1 MSRPSKDG
9 INSVSKTLADG
20 TKVSYHY
27 AWKGGP
33 RLPGDPGSPEF
44 KQALAAALA
53 TRAAPRP
60 ATTTRDTI
68 ENVVD
73 KWLDSQEFLTCKE
86 RTKSDYRKQAA
97 IIVKKFG
104 TLGVSAL
111 ADCPDE
117 TRGEFLD
124 YRDELAKASPR
135 QADYFMQVLNTILNW
150 GKVRGKLKL
159 NPLRDAGV
167 KKLYD
172 VTRADKI
179 WSDVEIDNFQGAAT
193 KEIAFAQTLALWTG
207 QRQGDLLSLPW
218 SAYDGATIKLSQAKS
233 EGKRKRVNVTI
244 HVAAPLKKA
253 LDAAPRLSPII
264 LVNQDGQPWTP
275 DGFRTMWHKSAKR
288 AKIVDRT
295 FHDLRGTTVVWLA
308 RAGCSEAEIA
318 NVTGHAISQVK
329 TILEH
334 HYLGR
339 DVEVGRN
346 AITKLEAWKAAKKR
360 SPNRFP
366 NWPQPIE
373 TIAGGSRAVGEK
385 A

>member
-1 MSRPSKDG
+1 MSRPNKG
-9 INSVSKTLADG
+9 GFNSVTKTLADG

-33 RLPGDPGSPEF
+33 RIEGEPGTREF
-44 KQALAAALA
+44 KQALAAAWA
-53 TRAAPRP
+53 TRDAPQPRAP
-60 ATTTRDTI
+60 RDTI
-68 ENVVD
+68 ETVVD

-86 RTKSDYRKQAA
+86 RTKSDYRQQAA
-97 IIVKKFG
+97 LIVKKFG
-104 TLGVSAL
+104 TLGVAAL

-117 TRGEFLD
+117 TRGDFLD

-135 QADYFMQVLNTILNW
+135 QADYFMQVLNTVLNW

-179 WSDVEIDNFQGAAT
+179 WSDAEIDAFQVAAT

-244 HVAAPLKKA
+244 HVARPLKKV
-253 LDAAPRLSPII
+253 LDSAQRKSPII

-346 AITKLEAWKAAKKR
+346 AITKLETWKAQKR
-360 SPNRFP
+360 ER
-366 NWPQPIE
+366 PQ
-373 TIAGGSRAVGEK
+373 SRQVG
-385 A
+385 

>member
-1 MSRPSKDG
+1 MARPSK
-9 INSVSKTLADG
+9 
-20 TKVSYHY
+20 
-27 AWKGGP
+27 GGVNRVGP
-33 RLPGDPGSPEF
+33 YRYVGRGKNAIRIHAEPDTPAYFREV
-44 KQALAAALA
+44 AAAQANL
-53 TRAAPRP
+53 TPPPAPAEQKAKP
-60 ATTTRDTI
+60 ATLET
-68 ENVVD
+68 VVD
-73 KWLDSQEFLTCKE
+73 KWLDSQEVLTCKE
-86 RTKSDYRKQAA
+86 RTKSDYRQQAA

-104 TLGVSAL
+104 TLGVAAL
-111 ADCPDE
+111 VENPE
-117 TRGEFLD
+117 EVRGEFLD

-135 QADYFMQVLNTILNW
+135 QADYFMQVLNTVLNW

-167 KKLYD
+167 KKLYA

-179 WSDVEIDNFQGAAT
+179 WSDAEIDAFQVAAT

-244 HVAAPLKKA
+244 HVAGPLKKA
-253 LDAAPRLSPII
+253 LDLAQRKSPII

-339 DVEVGRN
+339 DAEVGRN
-346 AITKLEAWKAAKKR
+346 AITKLEAWKAAKKPFAKPAR
-360 SPNRFP
+360 
-366 NWPQPIE
+366 PIDFNSAK
-373 TIAGGSRAVGEK
+373 TRILQN
-385 A
+385 